1 MYISG
6 LMDSTTVDMV
16 TVLPAINEES
26 LKTNYEDGIP
36 PSLFK
41 LLLTVNIGSVSVTR
55 KF

>member
-36 PSLFK
+36 PSL
-41 LLLTVNIGSVSVTR
+41 LLTVNVGSVSVTR

>member
-26 LKTNYEDGIP
+26 LKTNYGIP
-36 PSLFK
+36 PS

>member
-1 MYISG
+1 MFISG

-26 LKTNYEDGIP
+26 LKTNHEDGIP
-36 PSLFK
+36 PS